1 MTKPKRVILT
11 GGPGAEKTSILDV
24 LAEDG
29 FRIGQDVVRE
39 IIRER
44 LAAGLSPR
52 PSPKRSTRNRS
63 NAIWSPIVKR
73 PRHWTQ

>member
-1 MTKPKRVILT
+1 MTKPKIVILT
-11 GGPGAEKTSILDV
+11 GGPGAGKTSILDV

-52 PSPKRSTRNRS
+52 PSPEAFNQESFKRNLAAFGEAGGTS
-63 NAIWSPIVKR
+63 
-73 PRHWTQ
+73 